1 MTEPI
6 TSDLHQLNLHP
17 RTCNALRRAKVH
29 TVADLLRMGR
39 ALVSGLYLIGPF
51 ALHDITQGLEAGGF
65 CWTVEG
71 APPLPELGP
80 AAAQMVEALGMGDSA
95 EIRRGLARVLRSAL
109 EELGLAGGMLEVR
122 HAAADL
128 EHSAQ

>member
-17 RTCNALRRAKVH
+17 RTYNALRRAKVH
-29 TVADLLRMGR
+29 TIADLLRMGR
-39 ALVSGLYLIGPF
+39 AKVSGLYLIGPF

-71 APPLPELGP
+71 APPLPELP
-80 AAAQMVEALGMGDSA
+80 SAAAQMVEALGLGDSA
-95 EIRRGLARVLRSAL
+95 DVRRGLARVFRA
-109 EELGLAGGMLEVR
+109 V
-122 HAAADL
+122 AD
-128 EHSAQ
+128 

>member
-1 MTEPI
+1 MTEPT

-29 TVADLLRMGR
+29 TIADLLRMGR

-51 ALHDITQGLEAGGF
+51 ALHDITQGLEAAGF

-71 APPLPELGP
+71 APPLPELPP
-80 AAAQMVEALGMGDSA
+80 AAAQMVEVLGLDDSLA
-95 EIRRGLARVLRSAL
+95 VRQGLAKVFRVVADWDGVGVDPLIIAAHL
-109 EELGLAGGMLEVR
+109 ERG
-122 HAAADL
+122 
-128 EHSAQ
+128 AQ

>member
-17 RTCNALRRAKVH
+17 RTCNALRRAGVH

-39 ALVSGLYLIGPF
+39 AKVSGLYLIGPF
-51 ALHDITQGLEAGGF
+51 ALHDITQGMEAGGF

-71 APPLPELGP
+71 APPLPELP
-80 AAAQMVEALGMGDSA
+80 SAAARIVEALRLGDSP
-95 EIRRGLARVLRSAL
+95 EIRRRLAMVLYEAHFLDKVTGMPLPRV
-109 EELGLAGGMLEVR
+109 
-122 HAAADL
+122 AADL
-128 EHSAQ
+128 EHGAQ

>member
-6 TSDLHQLNLHP
+6 TSDLHRLNLHP
-17 RTCNALRRAKVH
+17 RTCNALRRAGVH
-29 TVADLLRMGR
+29 TIADLLRMGQ
-39 ALVSGLYLIGPF
+39 ASVSGLYLIGPF

-71 APPLPELGP
+71 APPLRVLSHVSR
-80 AAAQMVEALGMGDSA
+80 QVVEALGLGDSA
-95 EIRRGLARVLRSAL
+95 EIRRGLARVLVL
-109 EELGLAGGMLEVR
+109 NPGLSV
-122 HAAADL
+122 HHVAAEL